1 MPDDEQKRPTIAVL
15 GLGSMG
21 LGMAR
26 SVQASN
32 LDVIGYDPYA
42 PSREAFASTGG
53 VVSEI
58 LSTAVRGREI
68 VISVVVNA
76 AQTEHIL
83 FGDSGVATQLA
94 EGSVFVGCSTMPP
107 ATVIEFASRLEARGV
122 HYLDAPMS
130 GGPTKAADGALTFM
144 ASGSAAAFEGA
155 QPALVAM
162 AEKIYRLGDA
172 PGQGT
177 SMKMI
182 NQLLAGVHIATACEA
197 ISLAVRMGLEPG
209 DVYDV
214 ITNAAGN
221 SWMFEN
227 RVPHILDGDY
237 SPKSAVN
244 IFTKDLGIV
253 TDTGRANDFPLP
265 MASQA
270 LQMFTMAASA
280 GMGGDDDA
288 SLARVYAALSGIELP
303 PSNGA

>member
-1 MPDDEQKRPTIAVL
+1 MSNSGRIAIL

-26 SVQASN
+26 SAYAAG
-32 LDVIGYDPYA
+32 LDIIGYDTFA
-42 PSREAFASTGG
+42 GSRTAFADDGG
-53 VVSEI
+53 KVSDN
-58 LSTAVRGREI
+58 LRDAVAGRDI
-68 VISVVVNA
+68 IMCVVVNA
-76 AQTEHIL
+76 EQTESIL
-83 FGDSGVATQLA
+83 FGADGIAKHLPKGA
-94 EGSVFVGCSTMPP
+94 VFAGCSTMPP
-107 ATVIEFASRLEARGV
+107 ATVIDLAARLSKHDV

-130 GGPTKAADGALTFM
+130 GGPVKAGEGALTFM
-144 ASGSAAAFEGA
+144 ASGTPEAFETA
-155 QPALVAM
+155 QPAIDAM

-172 PGQGT
+172 AGQGS

-197 ISLAVRMGLEPG
+197 MSLAVRMGLEPR

-280 GMGGDDDA
+280 GMGADDDA
-288 SLARVYAALSGIELP
+288 SVARVYAALSGLSLP
-303 PSNGA
+303 GAKDT